1 MLLLRGRLVNNAF
14 FILIMIIIT
23 KVEDDDEQV
32 FFLGEALMNQIDH
45 EGNFKELINLLHVQI
60 VSEDFVQECKVILV
74 YLEVSVEFSL
84 TILLASLI
92 VEFNQES
99 DLKIQIL
106 RFSGYFFS
114 D

>member
-45 EGNFKELINLLHVQI
+45 EGNL
-60 VSEDFVQECKVILV
+60 
-74 YLEVSVEFSL
+74 
-84 TILLASLI
+84 
-92 VEFNQES
+92 
-99 DLKIQIL
+99 
-106 RFSGYFFS
+106 
-114 D
+114 